1 LKNQFTKLFSDDE
14 CIEII
19 NFFEKK
25 EDWNLKIQL
34 DENEEIYAHYY
45 VRVFN
50 ELEFVK
56 NKFKNFIESEF
67 SFKVHEV
74 NIYALKYYQNFKF
87 GRHIDRAYH
96 KESNKDFVYNI
107 NVVLNDDFEGGEFW
121 LDDKLLEG
129 NTRGMVYYYD
139 STQWHEVKPIV
150 SGTRYSMLCYVRER
164 DFVNKQTKSL
174 L

>member
-107 NVVLNDDFEGGEFW
+107 NIYCNPLIFTEKWCNTYLFIQSPFFPSSYFCFTCLDSSVALYGSETRWTVLE
-121 LDDKLLEG
+121 
-129 NTRGMVYYYD
+129 
-139 STQWHEVKPIV
+139 
-150 SGTRYSMLCYVRER
+150 
-164 DFVNKQTKSL
+164 
-174 L
+174 

>member
-67 SFKVHEV
+67 PS
-74 NIYALKYYQNFKF
+74 KF
-87 GRHIDRAYH
+87 MRLT
-96 KESNKDFVYNI
+96 F
-107 NVVLNDDFEGGEFW
+107 
-121 LDDKLLEG
+121 
-129 NTRGMVYYYD
+129 
-139 STQWHEVKPIV
+139 
-150 SGTRYSMLCYVRER
+150 ML
-164 DFVNKQTKSL
+164 
-174 L
+174 